1 MAQKMVEI
9 QVFSRGIDVG
19 VGGSS
24 GGSCADGGD
33 GLGGNASISALFIC
47 IGGDD
52 AMDNE
57 IGVCLLVIF

>member
-1 MAQKMVEI
+1 VRAQITAPNMAKFSEI
-9 QVFSRGIDVG
+9 L
-19 VGGSS
+19 GGYS
-24 GGSCADGGD
+24 GGSCVVGDD
-33 GLGGNASISALFIC
+33 GLGGDASISALFIC